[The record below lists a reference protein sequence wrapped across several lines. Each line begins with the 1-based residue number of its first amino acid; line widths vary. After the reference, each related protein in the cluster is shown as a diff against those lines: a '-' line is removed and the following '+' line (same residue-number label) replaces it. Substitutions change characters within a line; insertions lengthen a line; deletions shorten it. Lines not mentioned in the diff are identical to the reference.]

1 MLTITGEEHNRFPT
15 KTPTNSASLC
25 ETEARRAGGGD
36 VVRVMFAMEIIE
48 THRSHWSQVLVLVV
62 LATFTLLLSVG
73 LLLPILHAFSS
84 ISLLIHNPLYKGL

>member
-1 MLTITGEEHNRFPT
+1 MLTITREEHNRFPT

-25 ETEARRAGGGD
+25 ETEARRAGGAD
-36 VVRVMFAMEIIE
+36 ALRVMFAIEIIE
-48 THRSHWSQVLVLVV
+48 THWSHRYQVLALV

-73 LLLPILHAFSS
+73 LLLPILHAFSN